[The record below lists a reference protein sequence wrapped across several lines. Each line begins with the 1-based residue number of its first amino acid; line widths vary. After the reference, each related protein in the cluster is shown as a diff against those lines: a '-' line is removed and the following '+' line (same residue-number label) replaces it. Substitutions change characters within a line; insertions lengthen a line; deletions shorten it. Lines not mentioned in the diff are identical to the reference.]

1 MLDGRWRAE
10 VEERLA
16 PVGRGLHRLG
26 VSADGLTL
34 IGLAIAIGTA
44 VLIANGNLLLGVF
57 GVVATGLPDIL
68 DGSVARHSG
77 TAGGR
82 GAFFDSVCDRV
93 ADAALLVGV
102 AWHLT
107 SENAELPILAM
118 AVLGLTML
126 ITYERARAESLGF
139 QARGGL
145 MERAERLVLLGVG
158 LAFDVLVP
166 VLWIM
171 LGLTALTALHRF
183 LMVWRQATPQTRHR
197 REVAAGSRRMAR
209 SPRARRT
216 RPRVLSRVPGR
227 R

>member
-1 MLDGRWRAE
+1 MLDGRWRTK
-10 VEERLA
+10 VESGLA

-26 VSADGLTL
+26 VSADGLTV
-34 IGLAIAIGTA
+34 IGLVLAIGTA

-57 GVVATGLPDIL
+57 GVAASGIPDIL

-93 ADAALLVGV
+93 ADAALLIGV

-107 SENAELPILAM
+107 SEGPELPVLVM

-139 QARGGL
+139 VARGGL
-145 MERAERLVLLGVG
+145 MERAERLVLLAIG

-166 VLWIM
+166 VLWVM
-171 LGLTALTALHRF
+171 LALTALTAAHRF
-183 LMVWRQATPQTRHR
+183 VMVWRQATSERPPGPRLRVHAQPTR
-197 REVAAGSRRMAR
+197 GF
-209 SPRARRT
+209 RARRP
-216 RPRVLSRVPGR
+216 RSRVLSRVSGR